1 MVVAMQNTEEQLRKE
16 RAENQHILQELIVA
30 KDQLRQS
37 NLERDKTLKDLQQ
50 SR

>member
-1 MVVAMQNTEEQLRKE
+1 MQNTEEKLRKK
-16 RAENQHILQELIVA
+16 RAENQHIVQELIVA
-30 KDQLRQS
+30 KDQLKQA